1 MTDYGGSKTPKNER
15 GRWSQIKGYEGIYEI
30 STLGEIRSLP
40 HKDYM
45 GRLYPG
51 KNMKPLKHPRGYLG
65 VGLCK
70 DGVKKRY
77 LIHRLVAMTF
87 IPCANADYVVNHKN
101 GDKKD
106 NSVCNLEW
114 CSASDNNKHAYKLGL
129 NYISIKNKRATSERM
144 KLRHAERRKNKNAK

>member
-87 IPCANADYVVNHKN
+87 IPCTNADYVVNHK
-101 GDKKD
+101 
-106 NSVCNLEW
+106 
-114 CSASDNNKHAYKLGL
+114 
-129 NYISIKNKRATSERM
+129 
-144 KLRHAERRKNKNAK
+144 